1 MENNKNGLI
10 AFALIG
16 LAAGVATYYL
26 LGTDDGKKQL
36 ERANE
41 GIKDITNSLK
51 GLAEKEGKRATK
63 FAQRAAEEL
72 DGLKEKAKEHG
83 KDALNKVNDSAQH
96 LADKVDDKVDTAKSK
111 VSNA

>member
-1 MENNKNGLI
+1 MENKNGVI

-51 GLAEKEGKRATK
+51 GLAQKEGKRASK
-63 FAQRAAEEL
+63 FAKRAVEEI
-72 DGLKEKAKEHG
+72 DDIKEKAKEQG
-83 KDALNKVNDSAQH
+83 KDVLDKVNDSAQH
-96 LADKVDDKVDTAKSK
+96 LANKVDEKVDTAKSK